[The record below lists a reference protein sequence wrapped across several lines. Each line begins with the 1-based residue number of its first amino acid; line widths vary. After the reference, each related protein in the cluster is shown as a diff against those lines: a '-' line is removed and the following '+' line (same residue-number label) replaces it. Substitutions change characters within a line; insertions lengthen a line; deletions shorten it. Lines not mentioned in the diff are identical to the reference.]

1 MISCLN
7 QQESSGNLLQI
18 DINDA
23 KYNSLKFSIEDFK
36 NIGFKVS
43 KEYDVSKLPGATS
56 AYYGFWGSDQYERRE
71 YEIRIYSSNKEA
83 KSEGIS
89 FAEEATGENAIIK
102 KSDATWKEGV
112 KDRRFVG
119 PFGTSKNYPKYLDYI
134 IWGNIIILCP
144 SEKSEGVIGASDAL
158 ENCLKLINN
167 LLH

>member
-1 MISCLN
+1 MQKLLIFLSINILLLTSCLN
-7 QQESSGNLLQI
+7 QQESNENLLLI

-43 KEYDVSKLPGATS
+43 KEYDVS
-56 AYYGFWGSDQYERRE
+56 
-71 YEIRIYSSNKEA
+71 
-83 KSEGIS
+83 
-89 FAEEATGENAIIK
+89 
-102 KSDATWKEGV
+102 WKEGV

-134 IWGNIIILCP
+134 IWGNLIILCP

-158 ENCLKLINN
+158 ENCLKLIHN
-167 LLH
+167 LQD